1 MKSSD
6 YRVKADAKYLTKEIL
21 LRLKF
26 MFPGHEG
33 VMPLHSPVFHE
44 RSEELVIECIRS
56 TFVSSVGSCV
66 ALFEEEVAKACDT
79 EFCVSTVSGTAA
91 LQVAMRVSGVESGH
105 ESLMPSL
112 TFVATPNAASYLGAI
127 PHFVDVDPQTLAM
140 DPDGLRRHL
149 MRCSTYRNGKLF
161 NKKTNRQISSI
172 LAVHVFGHPADMYGL
187 RNIAEE
193 FELPLIEDAAGAL
206 GSELEGRRVGS
217 FGDLG
222 VLSFN
227 GNKLITTG
235 GGGAIVTN
243 SQDLADAARHLSTT
257 AKKSHGWSFVHDQI
271 GYNFRMPSLNA
282 ALGLSQIENLD
293 GLLTAKRKIA
303 AHYQEYFKNFDE
315 VSILQQPKN
324 SNSNYWLN
332 NIVLERFKGKMCEEI
347 IQELNFMGINARP
360 IWTPMH
366 YLDIYKNSPRTS
378 LPVTESIVNKII
390 SLPSSPYL
398 SEYC

>member
-1 MKSSD
+1 MKNSD
-6 YRVKADAKYLTKEIL
+6 YKVKADAKYLAKEIL
-21 LRLKF
+21 LRLKL

-44 RSEELVIECIRS
+44 RSEELVIDCIRS
-56 TFVSSVGSCV
+56 TFVSSAGSCV
-66 ALFEEEVAKACDT
+66 TLFEEEVAKACDT

-91 LQVAMRVSGVESGH
+91 LQLAMRVSGVEPGH

-140 DPDGLRRHL
+140 DPEVLRQHL

-172 LAVHVFGHPADMYGL
+172 LAVHVFGHPADMRGL
-187 RNIAEE
+187 RAIADE
-193 FELPLIEDAAGAL
+193 FELRLIEDAAGAL
-206 GSELEGRRVGS
+206 GTELEGRRVGS

-243 SQDLADAARHLSTT
+243 SHDLADTARHLSTT
-257 AKKSHGWSFVHDQI
+257 AKKSHRWSFVHDQI

-282 ALGLSQIENLD
+282 ALGLSQIENLGD
-293 GLLTAKRKIA
+293 LLTAKRRIA
-303 AHYQEYFKNFDE
+303 THYHEYFKNFDE
-315 VSILQQPKN
+315 GSVLEQPKN

-332 NIVLERFKGKMCEEI
+332 NIVLDHSQGNICEKT
-347 IQELNFMGINARP
+347 IQELNYMGINARP

-366 YLDIYKNSPRTS
+366 YLEIYRNCPRTS
-378 LPVTESIVNKII
+378 LPITESIANKII

-398 SEYC
+398 SEYF

>member
-1 MKSSD
+1 MKNSD
-6 YRVKADAKYLTKEIL
+6 YKVKADTKYLAKEIL
-21 LRLKF
+21 LRLKL

-66 ALFEEEVAKACDT
+66 TLFEEEVAKACDT
-79 EFCVSTVSGTAA
+79 EFCVSTVSGTTA

-127 PHFVDVDPQTLAM
+127 PHFVDVDPQTLGM
-140 DPDGLRRHL
+140 DPEGLRQHL

-172 LAVHVFGHPADMYGL
+172 LAVHVFGHPADMCGL
-187 RNIAEE
+187 RKIADE

-206 GSELEGRRVGS
+206 GTELEGRRVGS

-222 VLSFN
+222 ALSFN

-243 SQDLADAARHLSTT
+243 SHELADAARHLSTT
-257 AKKSHGWSFVHDQI
+257 AKKSHSWAFVHDQI

-282 ALGLSQIENLD
+282 ALGLSQIENL
-293 GLLTAKRKIA
+293 GSLLTAKRKIA
-303 AHYQEYFKNFDE
+303 THYQEYFNNFDE
-315 VSILQQPKN
+315 GSILTQPKN

-332 NIVLERFKGKMCEEI
+332 NIVLENSQDNICEEI
-347 IQELNFMGINARP
+347 IVELNHMGINARP

-366 YLDIYKNSPRTS
+366 FLEIYKNCPRTS
-378 LPVTESIVNKII
+378 LPVTESIANKII

-398 SEYC
+398 SEYF

>member
-1 MKSSD
+1 MKNND
-6 YRVKADAKYLTKEIL
+6 YSGEVDAKNLAKEIL
-21 LRLKF
+21 LRLKL

-33 VMPLHSPVFHE
+33 VMPLHSPVFYE
-44 RSEELVIECIRS
+44 RSEELVIDCIRS

-79 EFCVSTVSGTAA
+79 EFCVSTTNGTAA

-140 DPDGLRRHL
+140 DPDVLRRHL
-149 MRCSTYRNGKLF
+149 MRCSTYRNGKLL

-172 LAVHVFGHPADMYGL
+172 LAVHVFGHPADMSGL
-187 RNIAEE
+187 RKIADE

-222 VLSFN
+222 VVSFN

-243 SQDLADAARHLSTT
+243 SQDLADAARHISTT
-257 AKKSHGWSFVHDQI
+257 AKRSHGWSFVHDQI

-303 AHYQEYFKNFDE
+303 ARYQEYFKNFDE
-315 VSILQQPKN
+315 VSILKQPEN
-324 SNSNYWLN
+324 SNSNFWLN
-332 NIVLERFKGKMCEEI
+332 NIILERFNENLCEEI
-347 IQELNFMGINARP
+347 IQELNHMGINARP

-366 YLDIYKNSPRTS
+366 YLEIYRNSPKTS
-378 LPVTESIVNKII
+378 LSVTESIVKKII

-398 SEYC
+398 SEYF